1 VGVAFYHQS
10 RGNFRGATSLLE
22 TGITYLR
29 AFTPACMGLDVQR
42 LVDDSIHAYAEL
54 QRLGKDHLAE
64 FDPALIPH
72 IEPAS

>member
-1 VGVAFYHQS
+1 MAFYHLS

-22 TGITYLR
+22 TGVTYLR

-54 QRLGKDHLAE
+54 QRLGKDGLAE
-64 FDPALIPH
+64 FNPALIPRV
-72 IEPAS
+72 ERVS